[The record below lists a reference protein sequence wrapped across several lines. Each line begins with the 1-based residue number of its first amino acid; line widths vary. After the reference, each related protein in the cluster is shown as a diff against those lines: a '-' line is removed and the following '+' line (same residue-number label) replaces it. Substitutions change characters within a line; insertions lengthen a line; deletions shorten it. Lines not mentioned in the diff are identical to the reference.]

1 MSHTVEYS
9 GGNNSNYYGGLM
21 TSIATGGRYG
31 TITGGGYKTGGN
43 YKSLE
48 NYANGIFS
56 TAKEKLIR
64 SIAKDV
70 CKTLKVPASFA
81 DSAPIGQVVSKFA
94 SIVPDPRNN
103 KKIKANS
110 KMHSEICKTM
120 AKAINKTYK
129 ADIIN
134 ENDSTENICQNVSEL
149 LYTLFTGLHSEFLTV
164 GADISRIMSNLN
176 ILQSY
181 IDGLNT
187 KLIKDLEGVSSTEST
202 MLKDAYK
209 ALSSEIKRQHSY
221 LANLSSGVVDP
232 TKKSLIDLVEKNK
245 EFKGLV
251 KDLSLS
257 MGTREFSDKLSYML
271 NGTYNVSQSAAL
283 VDKALKKLGMSV
295 AEYKNTKGLTDLRNK
310 LYKKLV
316 DKKPTTKNI
325 ADLVKSIDIVARSDL
340 SHDDIAAHL
349 SKKGGVMGGD
359 HSVGEDDGFSFG
371 ANLLDDNMY
380 NEAENV
386 YSNRRHATNRSI
398 ERTLANKDKTK
409 KKLFQM
415 LNNQIKSRYNKIT
428 IELSKI
434 AKKMGHDIKI
444 NDSIHTFMRQ
454 LSYFDGVQP
463 DRKNLHKALSGYR
476 LDTRSQYIKNDY
488 VTSLYTLS
496 DAADECA
503 KGTGSSAFKE
513 LSNALDDLI
522 ELIDGFNKNI
532 TKSLT
537 DVHVDADREKMGGG
551 KCNGANAY
559 HLSVY
564 GGLVNA
570 LKNGGTY
577 SGGDLGEYNRMS
589 YATGISKIAG
599 MEMTFGGND
608 EEEEINGDNKV
619 GQYGGKVAE
628 MIAGG
633 DEKDYVYL
641 SSIKKSIREI
651 EYYYRIANVKSGMAI
666 ASSQQ
671 KNYTDDYEN
680 ILGEECAILIDKINQ
695 KYQWL
700 TCREDIIS
708 DRETVDKVGSSSM
721 CKMYTLMRKTAE
733 TANTSAN
740 DFRDKWEG
748 FVFALEYIR
757 SAKVEMIEAS
767 QALDLYLSKFTE
779 SIQNNPDT
787 VKNFLHLLNNL
798 EVVAKWFTDKS
809 GDNLVHVFR
818 ADQNAE
824 YKPVNKNHYY
834 EEFIAADNNN
844 NPIIEGIKLSKEN
857 VKNFIIMIEKSF
869 KSMRALENIILT
881 FSKIHD
887 ANKSLMS
894 PGLMFK
900 AFMKYAVASC
910 LGLGNKTA
918 GISPRVGLLN
928 EAVIAD
934 MKLFLRKIGET
945 RNIYDPLEIG
955 ETLDLTDGD
964 VLITTES
971 KLYRNKDNMYLQ
983 TEDIYTRCIK
993 SLVSKVFVVVGAY
1006 SLFHRPP
1013 KSLQLNDG
1021 MSNRPLRQIMGGN
1034 AMGGFHNVE
1043 IIPEATELYI
1053 RLILL
1058 AEWYR
1063 EVFGFKEGRYEK
1075 DYENSTQD
1083 ISYENYKGSMDKI
1096 ISMIPAFDGI
1106 WSGFI
1111 KDIFIDGMNI
1121 GDGNYTEYTSANII
1135 SHINDIYRH
1144 YKPKYGANCCIKI
1157 LENFVSEVNLRYG
1170 MIKRSEIDKYLTDK
1184 YKGLESK
1191 DEYGK
1196 EDDPE
1201 DDYDLL
1207 GYNET
1212 FDSNKIPSRK
1222 FQRVSSR
1229 GPRGTALLNKNFI
1242 KEMDDFRKLV
1252 TKNLKLSTKRS
1263 DGKDYDNTFAD
1274 LGAEY
1279 AGLDDI
1285 IRNVKKRL
1293 SKSDKS
1299 EHFRII
1305 QSSIMGTEK
1314 FAAYDYDIM
1323 LMFHESVVNPLTIL
1337 YSTYKIINDWNG
1349 FINVFD
1355 CGENYTDGADN
1366 FSDGNIIKLANTCYQ
1381 NLMNKN
1387 LGGFNKQPYLYFYY
1401 LLERSGDPLAG
1412 PSTASIGKN
1421 LLPDG
1426 NPIPLLKKI
1435 MEKIMYLV
1443 CDKNPMC
1450 EVKFSGSNGYPMI
1463 STDRLKECVETLI
1476 LCVEK
1481 SINKFKKILP
1491 RNFVSRYE
1499 KQDGVAMISLEAIM
1513 IKGDK
1518 DNTQIVNSLYYIK
1531 EHLYDR
1537 ILCDKY
1543 GLGISKGN
1551 TALKNIW
1558 NYLTKKV
1565 DKDSDKYDDMMQELL
1580 IFKKESTSANRG
1592 AAGGLINGVN
1602 MSTRETLNLSR
1613 FPGNRI
1619 SIHDPNTFTG
1629 DSVSLIA
1636 KMIID
1641 DSNIKNVNPLIT
1653 KTDGDP
1659 LASGDKKISVLTGT
1673 TPANAG
1679 HIGIKD
1685 LYNYTDDV
1693 DTVNSHKN
1701 GDRGLIIK
1709 FNNLLYNYILMFTEI
1724 QSNKIYLPLLQQF
1737 VNVLSDEVM
1746 DYNNTLDDTIKANTT
1761 DVTKS
1766 SALQDFIIQDGEK
1779 RSKYFKNRILFK
1791 TMAAA
1796 IRSIVTNK
1804 KSVASANILHFA
1816 EDNLINV
1823 PDYMKDKMM
1832 AYLPI
1837 FNKHLNII
1845 STQAKFIKVT
1855 LESSSLK
1862 MKTNKGDYINSFDK
1876 IIKGCYALQGCINSV
1891 SNELADIPLYFETYK
1906 NSISDYKNRNGHLP
1920 FMPLSHTSHLLNNHI
1935 RLTEHNQNRIIVD
1948 TADPSKPIYHAIMI
1962 GGKKGRYGGGGV
1974 YRGGYIPDIVNDI
1987 IDGTNPIVDE
1997 KVHAYELYDAL
2008 YVLVELL
2015 EKFVQYN
2022 DLYMAL
2028 EVAVWSG
2035 LNHIIEEAKKAINAS
2050 ETNLDKVADAAKA
2063 AVDTAKVNIG
2073 AALVGG
2079 GAIADA
2085 AVDCFDARAVPT
2097 TVTNIDAAVA
2107 AFVNASADTIK
2118 NLIDTIRATAS
2129 NAAGIAAAIETLKAN
2144 NNGELITKDPTNI
2157 DINYINILKKNV
2169 EYTKTADNITVNG
2182 KDFVFVNANLYPR
2195 DKYINVCDSIIKVID
2210 RIKEIV
2216 KINTYRVGN
2225 FITATDD
2232 PTINANT
2239 LHINKASNIFD
2250 CANLLSDIAMADA
2263 THEDK
2268 FYAFGVLN
2276 LINNEITKLKGVYS
2290 NIITPD
2296 AGTFFNN
2303 IKVTAT
2309 GYLNTFIDDGGVNET
2324 DIKNNVINKIDGLLK
2339 NAINT
2344 IFKNDNYYN
2353 NIPEWYTKFD
2363 DTTNSFKGLSLKHI
2377 IYTFIKAKR
2386 LKKYEEVGSYE
2397 IDVPGIGNVQI
2408 KNLTYKQI
2416 TEAIDRD
2423 ALSGDMKHAVNA
2435 KQKQIENELKKI
2447 LDNILD
2453 VPFMK
2458 KPDGT
2463 LTEDGLKK
2471 ISEIVDGLNRN
2482 KDATKITVDRNATTA
2497 VTITGG
2503 AIEYEIPPETAS
2515 KAASMLGAL
2524 MIDKGNVLN
2533 YLKGLIATKKNETD
2547 YLELYRLTLDESDP
2561 DYLSKIDLMAIPSD
2575 IYGDIKNEANKMID
2589 GIVANKI
2596 KQIRT
2601 MTGFS
2606 DLMNKVL
2613 IDEGVIDTKMEK
2625 IYEDNTLYDAGGR
2638 DATRDKIKD
2647 KIKEPA
2653 CLDTD
2658 YEFLDIEEFA
2668 TAFNT
2673 YHTEL
2678 GLGALAPTAPAEE
2691 YDELLLRIKDIYTS
2705 LDKKCMDAI
2714 KLDPNFE
2721 NFSKAEVE
2729 KYLKFAL
2736 DSINSAAPL
2745 STTDTVILNHLT
2757 GIVKKAGMGDLET
2770 KLEGLINDNKAL
2782 VAAERLRINANTTAI
2797 TELEKMNRTKQA
2809 DLDVTIDTTL
2819 PTTATVPPNV
2829 IKENNKLEYN
2839 LNIGLLPMPKIS
2851 NGSESFIY
2859 AYGTRGLFSDN
2870 IEPNIKLAPGV
2881 NNTVDIFNSK
2891 PQAVTGGNMDPKLV
2905 NDSFVASVH
2914 LMRYCTDYIYH
2925 KTFLMDNDMD
2935 KTTLHYIV
2943 ARSTAD
2949 KKYYNVLEN
2958 LSCQTARSRSKAK
2971 DSAYD
2976 LAENKGIRN
2985 ADDDFFLKTYNII
2998 MLINND
3004 NYKESLYRMMKCL
3017 TNDDKGGFSDTISDR
3032 EKMRVYNILD
3042 TNIVPINF
3050 HALQRELPYSNIFNY
3065 SYTFDEL
3072 VKEKFGVIYNS
3083 YNEGKMKWDDTS
3095 TGTLLHYNEDPYTG
3109 DEKKHKEWI
3118 FKFAEDQLV
3127 DILIKPYAERS
3138 ETNYKNTI
3146 FKLMVGADGISSGR
3160 PKYLSDQ
3167 LWNKVLLNTIYRYE
3181 AEKEVNDLST
3191 DYKNTKNALGKQ
3203 FNDRGIGNEPSE
3215 LLYLAN
3221 RDVNKKGY
3229 SEPKKPS
3236 NMSKF
3241 AKRASEGGTETTR
3254 AIARGAERYDTY
3266 LIRNIEWF
3274 VHLQR
3279 CMRTLMKDHLEW
3291 VDDAVVTKSNSVAAS
3306 ITEYKN
3312 DNVFDPDD
3320 F

>member
-1 MSHTVEYS
+1 MSNKDYL
-9 GGNNSNYYGGLM
+9 GGHNPNYYGGLM
-21 TSIATGGRYG
+21 TSIATGGAYG
-31 TITGGGYKTGGN
+31 TITGGGYKTEGS

-81 DSAPIGQVVSKFA
+81 TDAPIGQVVSKFA
-94 SIVPDPRNN
+94 SVVPDPRNN

-110 KMHSEICKTM
+110 KMHAEICKTM
-120 AKAINKTYK
+120 ATAINKTYK

-134 ENDSTENICQNVSEL
+134 ENDSNENICQNVSEL

-176 ILQSY
+176 ILQLY

-232 TKKSLIDLVEKNK
+232 TKKSLIDLVEQNK

-257 MGTREFSDKLSYML
+257 MGTRDFSDKLSYML
-271 NGTYNVSQSAAL
+271 NGTYNVSQSAEL
-283 VDKALKKLGMSV
+283 VDNALKKLGMSV

-349 SKKGGVMGGD
+349 SKKGGFIGGNV
-359 HSVGEDDGFSFG
+359 VGEDDGFSFG
-371 ANLLDDNMY
+371 ANLLDDNTY

-386 YSNRRHATNRSI
+386 YSNRRHATNKSI
-398 ERTLANKDKTK
+398 ERTLANKERTK

-454 LSYFDGVQP
+454 LSYFAGVHP
-463 DRKNLHKALSGYR
+463 DKKNLHKALSGYR
-476 LDTRSQYIKNDY
+476 LDTRSQYIKSEY

-503 KGTGSSAFKE
+503 KGTGSSSFKE

-532 TKSLT
+532 TKSLS

-551 KCNGANAY
+551 KCNGSNSY

-564 GGLVNA
+564 GGLVNE
-570 LKNGGTY
+570 LTNGGTY
-577 SGGDLGEYNRMS
+577 GGSDLGAYNGMS
-589 YATGISKIAG
+589 YTAGISKIAG
-599 MEMTFGGND
+599 MEMSFGGD
-608 EEEEINGDNKV
+608 GEGDS
-619 GQYGGKVAE
+619 YGGSDSLKQGAYGGQ
-628 MIAGG
+628 MAAIIAGG
-633 DEKDYVYL
+633 DDKDYVYL

-680 ILGEECAILIDKINQ
+680 ILGEECGILIDKINQ

-700 TCREDIIS
+700 TCREDIVS
-708 DRETVDKVGSSSM
+708 DRQTVDRVGSSSM
-721 CKMYTLMRKTAE
+721 CVMYITMRDKSINAD
-733 TANTSAN
+733 S
-740 DFRDKWEG
+740 FKKKWEG

-779 SIQNNPDT
+779 SIQNSPDT

-818 ADQNAE
+818 ADETAK
-824 YKPVNKNHYY
+824 YTPIKDPHYY
-834 EEFIAADNNN
+834 SDLNLIDENNA
-844 NPIIEGIKLSKEN
+844 PIKEGIELTKEN

-910 LGLGNKTA
+910 LGLGSNASITSKP
-918 GISPRVGLLN
+918 SGLLN
-928 EAVIAD
+928 ETVVTN
-934 MKLFLRKIGET
+934 MKLFLRKIGES
-945 RNIYDPLEIG
+945 REIYDPLEIG
-955 ETLDLTDGD
+955 ETINLDDGN
-964 VLITTES
+964 LIATKDS
-971 KLYRNKDNMYLQ
+971 KLYRNKNNMYLQ
-983 TEDIYTRCIK
+983 TEEIYTRCIK

-1013 KSLQLNDG
+1013 KSLHLNDG
-1021 MSNRPLRQIMGGN
+1021 LSNRPLRQIMGGN
-1034 AMGGFHNVE
+1034 TMGGLHTVD

-1063 EVFGFKEGRYEK
+1063 EVFGFKDGRSGK
-1075 DYENSTQD
+1075 DYTDGSAEKEVAYTE
-1083 ISYENYKGSMDKI
+1083 YRGSMDKI

-1121 GDGNYTEYTSANII
+1121 VDGNYTEYTSANII

-1157 LENFVSEVNLRYG
+1157 LENFVGEVNLRYG
-1170 MIKRSEIDKYLTDK
+1170 MIKRSEIDTYLKDK
-1184 YKGLESK
+1184 YNGLTGS
-1191 DEYGK
+1191 EYN
-1196 EDDPE
+1196 EDDE
-1201 DDYDLL
+1201 NDYDLL
-1207 GYNET
+1207 GYNDT

-1229 GPRGTALLNKNFI
+1229 GPRGSSLLNKNFI
-1242 KEMDDFRKLV
+1242 GEMENFRRLV
-1252 TKNLKLSTKRS
+1252 TDNLKLPNKDST
-1263 DGKDYDNTFAD
+1263 GKVYNDTFAD
-1274 LGAEY
+1274 LGAQY
-1279 AGLDDI
+1279 AGLDDV

-1323 LMFHESVVNPLTIL
+1323 LMFHETVVNPLTIL

-1355 CGENYTDGADN
+1355 CGENYDFEEPPDRNT
-1366 FSDGNIIKLANTCYQ
+1366 FSEANVKDLASKCYRILENKGLGKF
-1381 NLMNKN
+1381 NL
-1387 LGGFNKQPYLYFYY
+1387 QPYLYFYY
-1401 LLERSGDPLAG
+1401 LLNRDT
-1412 PSTASIGKN
+1412 STIGKS
-1421 LLPDG
+1421 LLPAD

-1463 STDRLKECVETLI
+1463 STDRLRECVETLI
-1476 LCVEK
+1476 MCVEK
-1481 SINKFKKILP
+1481 SIDKFKKILP
-1491 RNFVSRYE
+1491 HNFVSRYE
-1499 KQDGVAMISLEAIM
+1499 KQDRVNAIVSNALIM
-1513 IKGDK
+1513 NKGEEENK
-1518 DNTQIVNSLYYIK
+1518 QNVNSLYYIK

-1543 GLGISKGN
+1543 GLGISNGN
-1551 TALKNIW
+1551 IALKNIW
-1558 NYLTKKV
+1558 RYLTQKV
-1565 DKDSDKYDDMMQELL
+1565 EATSNNSKDMMQELL
-1580 IFKKESTSANRG
+1580 IFNTT
-1592 AAGGLINGVN
+1592 GGMSPISNVNLDKRELIN
-1602 MSTRETLNLSR
+1602 LSK
-1613 FPGNRI
+1613 FPANRI
-1619 SIHDPNTFTG
+1619 SLHDPNTFTG

-1636 KMIID
+1636 KMVME
-1641 DSNIKNVNPLIT
+1641 NKAPEKVNPLIT
-1653 KTDGDP
+1653 DVDGD
-1659 LASGDKKISVLTGT
+1659 VLTKVGRTLDVLT
-1673 TPANAG
+1673 TTDG
-1679 HIGIKD
+1679 HIGITN
-1685 LYNYTDDV
+1685 LYNYTNEVKNTD
-1693 DTVNSHKN
+1693 SHKH

-1737 VNVLSDEVM
+1737 VNVLADEVM
-1746 DYNNTLDDTIKANTT
+1746 DYNKNTLDDTSNIGTT
-1761 DVTKS
+1761 VLS
-1766 SALQDFIIQDGEK
+1766 SFVIDDSEN
-1779 RSKYFKNRILFK
+1779 SKNYKNRILFK

-1804 KSVASANILHFA
+1804 KSVSSANILHFA

-1845 STQAKFIKVT
+1845 SSQAKFIKVT
-1855 LESSSLK
+1855 LESSSIK
-1862 MKTNKGDYINSFDK
+1862 MKTSKGDYINSFDK

-1935 RLTEHNQNRIIVD
+1935 RLTDDDGNKI
-1948 TADPSKPIYHAIMI
+1948 TATGPTIQHAVMI
-1962 GGKKGRYGGGGV
+1962 GGKKVGYKGGMYRNGV
-1974 YRGGYIPDIVNDI
+1974 YRGGFIDN
-1987 IDGTNPIVDE
+1987 IDGDIKKGTTAIGNE
-1997 KVHAYELYDAL
+1997 VHTYELYDAL
-2008 YVLVELL
+2008 YLLVELL
-2015 EKFVQYN
+2015 DIFHDYHNKYV
-2022 DLYMAL
+2022 AL
-2028 EVAVWSG
+2028 EHVVYD
-2035 LNHIIEEAKKAINAS
+2035 HFTRIITAAASAAASAADNAS
-2050 ETNLDKVADAAKA
+2050 TPAAA
-2063 AVDTAKVNIG
+2063 A
-2073 AALVGG
+2073 
-2079 GAIADA
+2079 
-2085 AVDCFDARAVPT
+2085 
-2097 TVTNIDAAVA
+2097 AAVA
-2107 AFVNASADTIK
+2107 AGSA
-2118 NLIDTIRATAS
+2118 
-2129 NAAGIAAAIETLKAN
+2129 AAVAAIAAASTSAFTIAPAPAAATAVINELVAIVDTAAKTAAAVTAATPATVETA
-2144 NNGELITKDPTNI
+2144 IKDLNSLPNPDMIPIADADIKTATIQNLLTNI
-2157 DINYINILKKNV
+2157 
-2169 EYTKTADNITVNG
+2169 EYTQLPGQIKISDTKGYPYVSST
-2182 KDFVFVNANLYPR
+2182 LYPIDEYR
-2195 DKYINVCDSIIKVID
+2195 NVCNNIIALINRINEITRID
-2210 RIKEIV
+2210 D
-2216 KINTYRVGN
+2216 YRVGE
-2225 FITATDD
+2225 FISVNTDSIKMRKNNAHINTASKIFKYTNLKPELATDVAVL
-2232 PTINANT
+2232 N
-2239 LHINKASNIFD
+2239 
-2250 CANLLSDIAMADA
+2250 
-2263 THEDK
+2263 EK
-2268 FYAFGVLN
+2268 FMSFGVLN
-2276 LINNEITKLKGVYS
+2276 LINNKIIEMYGMYKKIIIPNTDTIYAEIKG
-2290 NIITPD
+2290 NATD
-2296 AGTFFNN
+2296 DLGTF
-2303 IKVTAT
+2303 ITTEDV
-2309 GYLNTFIDDGGVNET
+2309 GVKAAL
-2324 DIKNNVINKIDGLLK
+2324 DKIDGLLK
-2339 NAINT
+2339 TADT
-2344 IFKNDNYYN
+2344 AVFSTGSVDFHT
-2353 NIPEWYTKFD
+2353 NISTWYSSFD
-2363 DTTNSFKGLSLKHI
+2363 LTNLYKKLSLKHI
-2377 IYTFIKAKR
+2377 IFTFIKMKR
-2386 LKKYEEVGSYE
+2386 ERMYDEASSYLVTIKKTGISKLIKDLDYGDIEALESDLSALDDKEKKAVYARKAQIELDLKKTLEDILNIPDMKKTDGKISDVGIVRISDIIRNLKADHTKLTIEFSDRLASARVSVAGGAVVRFTIPKGTVAKAIVLLEGFLVEKSNIQTYLTT
-2397 IDVPGIGNVQI
+2397 QI
-2408 KNLTYKQI
+2408 K
-2416 TEAIDRD
+2416 
-2423 ALSGDMKHAVNA
+2423 A
-2435 KQKQIENELKKI
+2435 KKGANEYI
-2447 LDNILD
+2447 
-2453 VPFMK
+2453 
-2458 KPDGT
+2458 
-2463 LTEDGLKK
+2463 
-2471 ISEIVDGLNRN
+2471 
-2482 KDATKITVDRNATTA
+2482 
-2497 VTITGG
+2497 
-2503 AIEYEIPPETAS
+2503 
-2515 KAASMLGAL
+2515 
-2524 MIDKGNVLN
+2524 
-2533 YLKGLIATKKNETD
+2533 
-2547 YLELYRLTLDESDP
+2547 ELYRLTLGGADVDHTRTINMVDIP
-2561 DYLSKIDLMAIPSD
+2561 DVMYGTIKPIVVNQIEEEFVAKEIDDDFTITNLSKFMTSVLMDTEAVTNKLVIIHEKDALYTVGDPGATKTKITTEITTNIAAEYNFLNID
-2575 IYGDIKNEANKMID
+2575 IYAKAFYNYRTKKAAASVAAAAATTALPGTIIK
-2589 GIVANKI
+2589 
-2596 KQIRT
+2596 
-2601 MTGFS
+2601 
-2606 DLMNKVL
+2606 
-2613 IDEGVIDTKMEK
+2613 
-2625 IYEDNTLYDAGGR
+2625 
-2638 DATRDKIKD
+2638 ATRKASVAAAAASAALDLATINFNELKD
-2647 KIKEPA
+2647 
-2653 CLDTD
+2653 
-2658 YEFLDIEEFA
+2658 
-2668 TAFNT
+2668 
-2673 YHTEL
+2673 
-2678 GLGALAPTAPAEE
+2678 
-2691 YDELLLRIKDIYTS
+2691 RILKLYTS
-2705 LDKKCMDAI
+2705 LNKACIKAI
-2714 KLDPNFE
+2714 KDHPKFNTMT
-2721 NFSKAEVE
+2721 KTDVE
-2729 KYLKFAL
+2729 TYLTFAL
-2736 DSINSAAPL
+2736 DSLDKIDLVAGTSD
-2745 STTDTVILNHLT
+2745 SI
-2757 GIVKKAGMGDLET
+2757 IVNTLRNIVEKAGLTELET
-2770 KLEGLINDNKAL
+2770 KLNNAINNQKI
-2782 VAAERLRINANTTAI
+2782 RIDTQKMEI
-2797 TELEKMNRTKQA
+2797 DELKKMQPTKQK
-2809 DLDVTIDTTL
+2809 DLDR
-2819 PTTATVPPNV
+2819 V
-2829 IKENNKLEYN
+2829 IKDISSPVGTSSTHIVGENNRLKYN
-2839 LNIGLLPMPKIS
+2839 LNIGLLPMPDIS

-2943 ARSTAD
+2943 ARNTGTD
-2949 KKYYNVLEN
+2949 KYYNVLEN
-2958 LSCQTARSRSKAK
+2958 LSCQTARSCAK
-2971 DSAYD
+2971 EKKTDYD
-2976 LAENKGIRN
+2976 LTKNKGIRKS
-2985 ADDDFFLKTYNII
+2985 DDEFFLKTYNII

-3017 TNDDKGGFSDTISDR
+3017 TKDDKGGFSDTIINR
-3032 EKMRVYNILD
+3032 KKMRIYNILD

-3083 YNEGKMKWDDTS
+3083 YNAGIMRYGADE
-3095 TGTLLHYNEDPYTG
+3095 YNPYESATH
-3109 DEKKHKEWI
+3109 DAHKDRK

-3127 DILIKPYAERS
+3127 DILIHPYAER
-3138 ETNYKNTI
+3138 EKTNYDNTI
-3146 FKLMVGADGISSGR
+3146 YKLMIGADGISSGR

-3167 LWNKVLLNTIYRYE
+3167 LWNKVLLNTIYKH
-3181 AEKEVNDLST
+3181 ADTLVNLDKVIH
-3191 DYKNTKNALGKQ
+3191 KNTKNTLLGQ
-3203 FNDRGIGNEPSE
+3203 INNEEVGKPSTK
-3215 LLYLAN
+3215 LLYLEN
-3221 RDVNKKGY
+3221 KDVNKKGY
-3229 SEPKKPS
+3229 SEPK
-3236 NMSKF
+3236 N
-3241 AKRASEGGTETTR
+3241 AGIDAATNATELIK
-3254 AIARGAERYDTY
+3254 AGYERYNTY
-3266 LIRNIEWF
+3266 LIRSIEWF

-3291 VDDAVVTKSNSVAAS
+3291 VDDAVVTKSNSVASS